1 MFLCILESNI
11 FTFCY
16 TNFKTC
22 SCMAQFGS
30 GLCAIDFYTRSRRE
44 NQNGSKSCVSFLY
57 SWQKGTPDIRYIYC
71 HNNKQTTRY
80 DNITAQDTPSNTTCF
95 NGEDSLGMFPKRSL
109 FLWFPWSRHSPDV
122 QGLQC
127 KGGGALDGRC
137 IVGPNTVQSQNTSIT
152 SVLLLCLL
160 PVETSGSQLGEASWL
175 PDQTYCVSCGDAGLK
190 RTH

>member
-1 MFLCILESNI
+1 M
-11 FTFCY
+11 T
-16 TNFKTC
+16 
-22 SCMAQFGS
+22 QFGS
-30 GLCAIDFYTRSRRE
+30 GLCAVDFYTRSRRE
-44 NQNGSKSCVSFLY
+44 NQNGSKSCVILLLTEGDTWY
-57 SWQKGTPDIRYIYC
+57 IRYIYY
-71 HNNKQTTRY
+71 HNNQQTTRY

-109 FLWFPWSRHSPDV
+109 FLWSPWSRHSLDV

-127 KGGGALDGRC
+127 KGGGELDGRH

-160 PVETSGSQLGEASWL
+160 PVETSGSQLGEAGWL